1 MSKNMLKMRLDFLC
15 VLVLC
20 IVCTFPFALF
30 AAPRLSEPKE
40 LAILRRAYPDIIF
53 NCMYDERVKDF
64 KIEVMRKNS
73 SGSHTVILYWADG
86 KMLTR
91 EKLDKKEHY
100 WKMLYRYAKNI
111 PDPAQFSQE
120 HMQRLRNF
128 SSAENR
134 AKQAGI
140 SLDFFNVVYDSA
152 TRQSTEAHIK
162 AVSFLGKQ
170 TNAHEWIF
178 EPLARVENKIVEL
191 AKTDSDVKDFVDTL
205 ARVSGYNWRDIRDR
219 ASRSFHS
226 YGIAIDVLPR
236 NWGKK
241 NIYWAWRRTIDPN
254 GWMTL
259 PLHER
264 WMPPEKVI
272 QAFESEG
279 FIWGGK
285 WAIWDNM
292 HFEYRPEL
300 IVYGHP

>member
-1 MSKNMLKMRLDFLC
+1 MYRPKNALIFSPVLIVC
-15 VLVLC
+15 VL
-20 IVCTFPFALF
+20 CTLSFPLFSAALL
-30 AAPRLSEPKE
+30 PEPKE
-40 LAILRRAYPDIIF
+40 FDILRRAYPDIIF
-53 NCMYDERVKDF
+53 NCIYDEKVKDF
-64 KIEVMRKNS
+64 KIEVTRKNS
-73 SGSHTVILYWADG
+73 SVPHMVILYWADG

-91 EKLDKKEHY
+91 EKLEKKERY
-100 WKMLYRYAKNI
+100 WKMLYRYAKDI
-111 PDPAQFSQE
+111 PDPAKFSQE
-120 HMQRLRNF
+120 HMQRLRTF

-134 AKQAGI
+134 SKQAGI
-140 SLDFFNVVYDSA
+140 SLDFFDVVYDST

-162 AVSFLGKQ
+162 TVSFLGKQ
-170 TNAHEWIF
+170 TTAHEWIF
-178 EPLARVENKIVEL
+178 EPLARVENKIREL
-191 AKTDSDVKDFVDTL
+191 AKTDGNVKDFVDTL
-205 ARVSGYNWRDIRDR
+205 ARVSGYNWREIRDR

-241 NIYWAWRRTIDPN
+241 NIYWAWRRTIDPD

-259 PLHER
+259 PLHKR
-264 WMPPEKVI
+264 WMPPAKVI

-300 IVYGHP
+300 IVYTQVHR